1 MHSLEFVLLMLGTA
15 VLGVLLFR
23 SFKLP
28 SILGYLAVG
37 VLIGPYSTGI
47 VSDAAPLSSLAEF
60 GVVFMMFTVGLGFSL
75 RQLVAMR
82 NIVFGLGLAQ
92 VTASIFGAIIISAI
106 VAFFFPALG
115 MSWQAAMTLG
125 AGWALSS
132 TAIVTKML
140 AERMELETEYGKRVM
155 GILLFQDLAVVILLI
170 LVPSLASGEGNL
182 ALALGLIVVKAA
194 VMFAVLFF
202 VGKQIMN
209 RWLALVA
216 RSGSQE
222 LFMLNMLLM
231 TLAAAWTTEKLGL
244 SMELGAFSI
253 GMLIAETRYKTE
265 VESDIR
271 SFRDILLGLYFI
283 TIGMMLNIG
292 FLEDYWWVVIAIVIG
307 SFLFQFIV
315 TTVTARCFGVSR
327 AVSFKVSLILAQASE
342 FSFVLVNQIAG
353 YHMMQEWFLHATL
366 AAMVISM
373 LIAPFIIINADKII
387 SRITKDGW
395 LGKEENKPKKHV
407 KAIDVQRH
415 VILCGFGI
423 TGQSVARMLYE
434 HKVPYHALDLDIERI
449 RRAEKA
455 GEPVSYADAVRRE
468 NLVAA
473 GIDTA
478 SSVIV
483 TLKDVNAC
491 LKIIHYAKLLNPE
504 ALVIVRCNNEADY
517 ERLKNAGADEVV
529 SEIMEGSLVLAS
541 NAMLNFGVS
550 MKNILRSVRAAR
562 MSRYDSLR
570 EYFHGETD
578 PVSMT
583 DTSRHLHSL
592 RLPPQSQVIG
602 ISMEQLDLPEPKAG
616 IVSVVR
622 DGERIEITPDLVFQ
636 EEDVL
641 VIRGSLDSIIAGE
654 EYLFKAAKKCQTET
668 VETL

>member
-15 VLGVLLFR
+15 VFGVLLFR

-37 VLIGPYSTGI
+37 VLIGPYSTGL
-47 VSDAAPLSSLAEF
+47 VSDAGPLSSLAEF

-75 RQLVAMR
+75 RQLIAMR

-92 VTASIFGAIIISAI
+92 VSASIVVAIIISAI
-106 VAFFFPALG
+106 LAFFIPALG

-140 AERMELETEYGKRVM
+140 TERMELETEYGKRAM
-155 GILLFQDLAVVILLI
+155 GILLFQDLAIVLLLI

-182 ALALGLIVVKAA
+182 WLAITLIVVKVT
-194 VMFAVLFF
+194 VMFGVLFF
-202 VGKQIMN
+202 IGKPIMN
-209 RWLALVA
+209 RWLAIVA

-231 TLAAAWTTEKLGL
+231 TLVAAWVTETLGL
-244 SMELGAFSI
+244 SMELGAFSV

-271 SFRDILLGLYFI
+271 SFRDVLLGLYFI

-292 FLEDYWWVVIAIVIG
+292 LVKDYWWVVIAIVIG
-307 SFLFQFIV
+307 SFIFQFVV
-315 TTVTARCFGVSR
+315 TAVTARCFGISR
-327 AVSFKVSLILAQASE
+327 TVSFKVSLILAQASE

-353 YHMMQEWFLHATL
+353 YNMMAEWFLQATL

-373 LIAPFIIINADKII
+373 LIAPFIILNADKII
-387 SRITKDGW
+387 RR
-395 LGKEENKPKKHV
+395 LLKEEWIGGKSDVPDQKV
-407 KAIDVQRH
+407 KNLEIQRH
-415 VILCGFGI
+415 VILCGFGR
-423 TGQSVARMLYE
+423 TGQRVARMLNE
-434 HKVPYHALDLDIERI
+434 HSIPYHALDLDIERI

-473 GIDTA
+473 GIDRA
-478 SSVIV
+478 SSLIV
-483 TLKDVNAC
+483 TLKDVHAV
-491 LKIIHYAKLLNPE
+491 LQIIHYAKLLNPDMP
-504 ALVIVRCNNEADY
+504 VIVRCNDDADY
-517 ERLKNAGADEVV
+517 ERLKEAGADEVI

-541 NAMLNFGVS
+541 NAMLSYGIS
-550 MKNILRSVRAAR
+550 MKNVLRTVRAAR
-562 MSRYDSLR
+562 LSRYDSLR

-578 PVSMT
+578 PVAMS

-592 RLPPQSQVIG
+592 RLPTNSPAIG
-602 ISMEQLDLPEPKAG
+602 VTIEHLNLPEPKAD

-622 DGERIEITPDLVFQ
+622 DGKRITITPDLTLQ
-636 EEDVL
+636 DEDVL

-654 EYLFKAAKKCQTET
+654 EYLFGLARKR
-668 VETL
+668 